1 MCFSWFLE
9 QNHAISGIC
18 SAKILFLSVFFHVF
32 DTDMLFLSAFFH
44 FFHSNLPTPP
54 SVNWKICLVFGL
66 WLQTMRKHIINHT
79 CMEPSLTK

>member
-1 MCFSWFLE
+1 MLLAQYVLRKYCFYLCFP
-9 QNHAISGIC
+9 
-18 SAKILFLSVFFHVF
+18 HVF

-44 FFHSNLPTPP
+44 VFDSNLPTTP

-66 WLQTMRKHIINHT
+66 RLQKVRKHIINHT